1 MMRIG
6 LSQLEIEW
14 EDIDANMKKC
24 EEIIR
29 YAKEKGVEL
38 IGFPE
43 FTLVGFT
50 LHPEAF
56 CDKED
61 SMKQVD
67 FFKEMSVK
75 YDISIVFGYIMEHK
89 PHPLNK
95 LAIVSQGKVLL
106 DYAKLHSYS
115 FGNENNFYDRGES
128 IFTTEIDGMKLG
140 AHICFDLRFPE
151 IFQISARDSDVIFV
165 IGNWPGDRIENW
177 YTLLRA
183 RALETQ
189 CYIVG
194 VNRAGEGGGVKY
206 IPSSAA
212 YDPAGMRVT
221 EESEDCLVLF
231 DADKSYVEAVRKNFP
246 LKMDRRDALY
256 KSLY

>member
-1 MMRIG
+1 MKIG

-24 EEIIR
+24 EGIIR
-29 YAKEKGVEL
+29 YAKDKGADL

-50 LHPEAF
+50 LDPETF
-56 CDKED
+56 CDREGN
-61 SMKQVD
+61 MKQVD
-67 FFKEMSVK
+67 FFKDMSVK
-75 YDISIVFGYIMEHK
+75 YNISIVFGYIMEHK

-95 LAIVSQGKVLL
+95 LAIVRQGEVIL

-115 FGNENNFYDRGES
+115 FGNENKHYDTGDA

-151 IFQISARDSDVIFV
+151 IFQISARNSDVIFV
-165 IGNWPGDRIENW
+165 IGNWPGNRIENW

-194 VNRAGEGGGVKY
+194 INRAGEGGGVQY
-206 IPSSAA
+206 IPSSVAF
-212 YDPAGMRVT
+212 DPAGMRVT
-221 EESEDCLVLF
+221 EESDDCVILF
-231 DADKSYVEAVRKNFP
+231 DADRSYVETVRKGFP